1 MNVARE
7 ANSDSSKVTENT
19 LENPPKSMSE
29 TTAVLESDPNVKSA
43 STMHKSRRKDDTT
56 DQLSH
61 EHASESH
68 LALIGKTIGCYQ
80 IRAELGVGGMGAVY
94 LAEQSEPVRRQVAL
108 KVIKAGMDSDEVVA
122 RFQSERELL
131 ALMNHPNIAQ
141 VLDAGTTPEGRLY
154 FAMEYVAGVPI
165 NEFCDRRGL
174 NIAHRLQLFLQICE
188 GVQHAHQKGIIH
200 RDLKPSNLM
209 VADYQGQLVVK
220 VIDFGI
226 AKSMDRGAD
235 HSGSTRVGV
244 AIGTPTYMS
253 PEQAAGDL
261 AAIDT
266 RTDVYSL
273 GVVLYRMITHE
284 LPISSEVIARAG
296 EFGLANLL
304 REAHF
309 SSPSKKILEIS
320 RDNSVNQ
327 AEWKRAMAADPTS
340 LSRSLAGDLDWITLK
355 ALERDR
361 DLRYSS
367 VSELAA
373 DIRRHLQGEAV
384 LAGPPSKLYRF
395 RKFVNRNKMIV
406 GAAAAVV
413 VSLFLGI
420 VGTSYMAI
428 EASQQRMRTQA
439 ALVEA
444 QLQRDRAAEESNR
457 AIATRTFLEDMIA
470 SPDPWRLESGSA
482 EARNVRVVDA
492 LAAAASNLDKRLGEN
507 PALRAEVA
515 TMLGRTLRRLGQL
528 DASRKQLETAL
539 QLLPLPAKTG
549 NNMPDNSLPR
559 LEAEIQL
566 ATTLTDQGEF
576 ERADKLLAP
585 VLLLIDQTTNR
596 SKPANLS
603 ADTLID
609 ARRAAATAAMGV
621 GDGARAERL
630 ARDTLQLAT
639 ALSDKSAISGAQ
651 AALADILGEQGK
663 WEEAKAL
670 LNEAYT
676 NEQLRLGRAHPR
688 VIQLLSLLANM
699 AFREGDYPLAQTRYQ
714 EAVNLAATA
723 LGPLHPDTLG
733 FKAHVLLALAEG
745 GDYQAAIIGFREQI
759 PIVAQALGAD
769 HPNVLTMR
777 SNYANALRAAGKL
790 DAAEAE
796 IDSVFRRRSAVL
808 GETHPDTL
816 AAINVLG
823 VIANQRKDFAKAEVL
838 FRQASE
844 LYLKANGPLHPETV
858 MMQANYLSTL
868 RNLGRID
875 EAIAGFAE
883 LNMRAEQVFPA
894 GHWLL
899 AVVHGH
905 LGLSLMEGKRFSDA
919 EPWLKKSYDAAQKQ
933 FGDQDARSIAFRGR
947 LFELYTSWGKPKEAA
962 AYSPL

>member
-1 MNVARE
+1 MSGKHE
-7 ANSDSSKVTENT
+7 ADSDTSKITEST
-19 LENPPKSMSE
+19 LANAPKSMFDS
-29 TTAVLESDPNVKSA
+29 TAVLESDPNVKSA
-43 STMHKSRRKDDTT
+43 STMHKCTPT
-56 DQLSH
+56 QQ
-61 EHASESH
+61 SESH
-68 LALIGKTIGCYQ
+68 LALIGKTIGCYV

-141 VLDAGTTPEGRLY
+141 VLDAGTTAEGRLY

-209 VADYQGQLVVK
+209 VADYQGQLLVK

-226 AKSMDRGAD
+226 AKSMDRGSD

-244 AIGTPTYMS
+244 AIGTPAYMS

-304 REAHF
+304 REAQF
-309 SSPSKKILEIS
+309 SSPSQKILDIS
-320 RDNSVNQ
+320 KDNSVNQ
-327 AEWKRAMAADPTS
+327 AEWKRAMAADPAA
-340 LSRSLAGDLDWITLK
+340 LSRSLVGDLDWITLK
-355 ALERDR
+355 ALERER
-361 DLRYSS
+361 ELRYAS

-395 RKFVNRNKMIV
+395 RKFVNRNKLIV

-420 VGTSYMAI
+420 VATSYMAI
-428 EASQQRMRTQA
+428 EAAQQRSRAQA

-444 QLQRDRAAEESNR
+444 QLQRDRAAEESAR
-457 AIATRTFLEDMIA
+457 AVATRTFLEDMIA
-470 SPDPWRLESGSA
+470 SPDPWRLESGSV
-482 EARNVRVVDA
+482 ETRNVRVVDA
-492 LAAAASNLDKRLGEN
+492 LAAAAANLDKRLGEN
-507 PALRAEVA
+507 PGLRAEVA

-528 DASRKQLETAL
+528 EASRLQLESAL
-539 QLLPLPAKTG
+539 ELLPLSP
-549 NNMPDNSLPR
+549 PNSQPR
-559 LEAEIQL
+559 VEAEMQL
-566 ATTLTDQGEF
+566 ATTLANLGEY
-576 ERADKLLAP
+576 ERADKLLTP
-585 VLLLIDQTTNR
+585 LLALIDQTQNR
-596 SKPANLS
+596 LKDATFS
-603 ADTLID
+603 ADTIID
-609 ARRAAATAAMGV
+609 ARRAAAAAAMGV
-621 GDGARAERL
+621 GDGARAEKL
-630 ARDTLQLAT
+630 ARETLQQAT
-639 ALSDKSAISGAQ
+639 ARSEKSAISGAQ
-651 AALADILGEQGK
+651 AALADILSEQGK
-663 WEEAKAL
+663 WEEAKRL

-688 VIQLLSLLANM
+688 VIQLLSLVANL
-699 AFREGDYPLAQTRYQ
+699 AFREGDYPLAQKYNQ
-714 EAVNLAATA
+714 EAANLAEAA
-723 LGPLHPDTLG
+723 LGPQHPDTLG
-733 FKAHVLLALAEG
+733 FKSHALLAMAEG
-745 GDYQAAIIGFREQI
+745 GAYDAAISGFRAQI
-759 PIVAQALGAD
+759 PIRAQVLGAD
-769 HPNVLTMR
+769 HPSVLTMR
-777 SNYANALRAAGKL
+777 SNYANALRASGQL

-796 IDSVFRRRSAVL
+796 IEAVFRRRSAVL

-823 VIANQRKDFAKAEVL
+823 VIANGRKDFAKAEVL

-858 MMQANYLSTL
+858 MMQANYLSVL

-875 EAIAGFAE
+875 EAIAGFNE
-883 LNMRAEQVFPA
+883 LNIRAEQVFPA
-894 GHWLL
+894 EHWLL

-905 LGLSLMEGKRFSDA
+905 LGLSLMEDKRYQDA
-919 EPWLKKSYDAAQKQ
+919 EQWLKKSYSAAQKQ
-933 FGDQDARSIAFRGR
+933 FGDKDARCIAFRAR
-947 LFELYTSWGKPKEAA
+947 LAELYTRWGKPIEAA
-962 AYSPL
+962 AYSPI

>member
-1 MNVARE
+1 MSGKQE
-7 ANSDSSKVTENT
+7 ANSDSSKITEST
-19 LENPPKSMSE
+19 QESAPKSMFE

-43 STMHKSRRKDDTT
+43 STMHKRIPDHS
-56 DQLSH
+56 
-61 EHASESH
+61 SESH

-174 NIAHRLQLFLQICE
+174 DIRHRLQLFLQICE

-226 AKSMDRGAD
+226 AKSMDRGSN
-235 HSGSTRVGV
+235 HSSSTRVGV

-304 REAHF
+304 REAQF
-309 SSPSKKILEIS
+309 SSPSQKILDIS

-327 AEWKRAMAADPTS
+327 AEWKRAMAADPAS
-340 LSRSLAGDLDWITLK
+340 LSRSLSGDLDWITLK
-355 ALERDR
+355 ALERER
-361 DLRYSS
+361 ELRYSS

-395 RKFVNRNKMIV
+395 KKFVMRNKMIV

-413 VSLFLGI
+413 LSLFLGI
-420 VGTSYMAI
+420 IGTSYMAI
-428 EASQQRMRTQA
+428 EASQQRMRAQA

-444 QLQRDRAAEESNR
+444 QLQRDRAAEESAR
-457 AIATRTFLEDMIA
+457 AVATRTFLEDMIA
-470 SPDPWRLESGSA
+470 SPDPWRLESGSS
-482 EARNVRVVDA
+482 ETRNVRVVEA

-507 PALRAEVA
+507 PGLRAEVA

-528 DASRKQLETAL
+528 DTSRKQLEAAL
-539 QLLPLPAKTG
+539 QLLPTA
-549 NNMPDNSLPR
+549 DNSLPR
-559 LEAEIQL
+559 LEAELQL
-566 ATTLTDQGEF
+566 AITLTDLGEF
-576 ERADKLLAP
+576 EAADKLLTP
-585 VLLLIDQTTNR
+585 VLALIDPTK
-596 SKPANLS
+596 SGLISADLS

-609 ARRAAATAAMGV
+609 ARRAAAAAAMGV

-663 WEEAKAL
+663 WDEAKAL

-676 NEQLRLGRAHPR
+676 NEQLRLGRTHPR
-688 VIQLLSLLANM
+688 VIQLLALVAKL
-699 AFREGDYPLAQTRYQ
+699 AFREGDYPLAQRRNQ
-714 EAVNLAATA
+714 EAANLAASV
-723 LGPLHPDTLG
+723 LGPLHPETLG
-733 FKAHVLLALAEG
+733 FKSHALLAMAEG
-745 GDYQAAIIGFREQI
+745 GAYDAAIVGFREQI
-759 PIVAQALGAD
+759 PIRAQVLGAD
-769 HPNVLTMR
+769 HPSVLTMR
-777 SNYANALRAAGKL
+777 SNYANALRGAGQL

-796 IDSVFRRRSAVL
+796 IEAVFRRRSAVL

-858 MMQANYLSTL
+858 MMQANYLSAI

-875 EAIAGFAE
+875 EAIAGFEE
-883 LNMRAEQVFPA
+883 LNIRAQQVFPA

-919 EPWLKKSYDAAQKQ
+919 EPWLKKSYSAAQKQ
-933 FGDQDARSIAFRGR
+933 FGDKDARSIAFRAR
-947 LFELYTSWGKPKEAA
+947 LFDLYTRWGKSMEAA
-962 AYSPL
+962 AYRPI

>member
-1 MNVARE
+1 MSGKQE
-7 ANSDSSKVTENT
+7 ATSESSKITEVT
-19 LENPPKSMSE
+19 LENAPKSMFES
-29 TTAVLESDPNVKSA
+29 TAVLETDPEVKSA
-43 STMHKSRRKDDTT
+43 STMHKCTPELAARY
-56 DQLSH
+56 QP
-61 EHASESH
+61 SESH
-68 LALIGKTIGCYQ
+68 LSLIGKTIGCYL

-141 VLDAGTTPEGRLY
+141 VLDAGTTAEGRLY

-209 VADYQGQLVVK
+209 VADYQGQLLVK

-284 LPISSEVIARAG
+284 LPISGEMIARAG

-309 SSPSKKILEIS
+309 SSPSQKILEIS
-320 RDNSVNQ
+320 KDNSVNQ
-327 AEWKRAMAADPTS
+327 AEWKRAMAADSAS
-340 LSRSLAGDLDWITLK
+340 LSRTLTGDLDWITLK
-355 ALERDR
+355 ALERER
-361 DLRYSS
+361 DMRYSS

-395 RKFVNRNKMIV
+395 RKFVNRNRMIV

-413 VSLFLGI
+413 ASLFLGI
-420 VGTSYMAI
+420 IGTSYMAI
-428 EASQQRMRTQA
+428 EASQQRLRTQA

-444 QLQRDRAAEESNR
+444 QLQRDRAAEESAR

-482 EARNVRVVDA
+482 ETRNVRVVDA
-492 LAAAASNLDKRLGEN
+492 LAAAAANLDKRLGEN
-507 PALRAEVA
+507 PGLRAEVA

-528 DASRKQLETAL
+528 QASQQQLESAV
-539 QLLPLPAKTG
+539 QLLATSAQ
-549 NNMPDNSLPR
+549 NSPPR

-566 ATTLTDQGEF
+566 ATTLADLGEF
-576 ERADKLLAP
+576 EAADKSLTQLLP
-585 VLLLIDQTTNR
+585 QIDQTKNR
-596 SKPANLS
+596 SKSLQLS
-603 ADTLID
+603 ADTVID

-621 GDGARAERL
+621 GDGVRAEKL
-630 ARDTLQLAT
+630 ARYNLQIAT
-639 ALSDKSAISGAQ
+639 ELSEKSAISGAQ

-663 WEEAKAL
+663 WDEARRL

-688 VIQLLSLLANM
+688 VIQLLSLVANL
-699 AFREGDYPLAQTRYQ
+699 AFREGDYALAQMRYQ
-714 EAVNLAATA
+714 EAADLAETA
-723 LGPLHPDTLG
+723 LGSRHPVTLG
-733 FKAHVLLALAEG
+733 LKAHVLLVLAEG
-745 GDYQAAIIGFREQI
+745 GDYKGAIDGFREQI
-759 PIVAQALGAD
+759 PIRALAIDAD
-769 HPNVLTMR
+769 HPDLLTMR
-777 SNYANALRAAGKL
+777 SNYANALRAAGQL
-790 DAAEAE
+790 DAAEVE
-796 IDSVFRRRSAVL
+796 IEAVFRRRSAVL
-808 GETHPDTL
+808 GEMHPDTL

-823 VIANQRKDFAKAEVL
+823 VVVNQRKDFAKAEVL

-844 LYLKANGPLHPETV
+844 LYVKANGPLHPETV
-858 MMQANYLSTL
+858 MMQANYLSAL
-868 RNLGRID
+868 RNLGDID
-875 EAIAGFAE
+875 AAIAGFKE
-883 LNMRAEQVFPA
+883 LNIRAEQVFPA

-899 AVVHGH
+899 GVVHGH
-905 LGLSLMEGKRFSDA
+905 LGLSLMEGKRYQDA
-919 EPWLKKSYDAAQKQ
+919 EPWLKKSYAALQKQ
-933 FGDQDARSIAFRGR
+933 FGDKDARCIAFRAR
-947 LFELYTSWGKPKEAA
+947 LVDLYTRWGKPVEAA
-962 AYSPL
+962 AYGPL

>member
-1 MNVARE
+1 MSGKQE
-7 ANSDSSKVTENT
+7 ANSDSSRITEKTTENV
-19 LENPPKSMSE
+19 PKSMSD

-43 STMHKSRRKDDTT
+43 STMHKRIP
-56 DQLSH
+56 DQATEQAA
-61 EHASESH
+61 EHANRFQASESH

-174 NIAHRLQLFLQICE
+174 DIRHRLQLFLQICE

-209 VADYQGQLVVK
+209 VADYQGQMVVK

-226 AKSMDRGAD
+226 AKSMDRGSD

-304 REAHF
+304 REAQF
-309 SSPSKKILEIS
+309 SSPSQKILDIS

-327 AEWKRAMAADPTS
+327 AEWKRAMAADPAS
-340 LSRSLAGDLDWITLK
+340 LSRSLSGDLDWITLK
-355 ALERDR
+355 ALERER

-395 RKFVNRNKMIV
+395 KKFVKRNKMIV
-406 GAAAAVV
+406 GSAAAVV
-413 VSLFLGI
+413 LSLFLGI
-420 VGTSYMAI
+420 IGTSYMAI
-428 EASQQRMRTQA
+428 EASQQRMRAQA

-444 QLQRDRAAEESNR
+444 QLQRDRVAEESAR
-457 AIATRTFLEDMIA
+457 AVATRTFLEDMIA

-482 EARNVRVVDA
+482 ETRNVRVVDA
-492 LAAAASNLDKRLGEN
+492 LAAAAANLDKRLGEN
-507 PALRAEVA
+507 PELRAEVA

-528 DASRKQLETAL
+528 DASRTQLESAL
-539 QLLPLPAKTG
+539 QLLPTA
-549 NNMPDNSLPR
+549 DNAPPR
-559 LEAEIQL
+559 LEAEMQL
-566 ATTLTDQGEF
+566 AITLTDLGEF
-576 ERADKLLAP
+576 EAADKLLTP
-585 VLLLIDQTTNR
+585 VLALIDATK
-596 SKPANLS
+596 SGLISADLS

-609 ARRAAATAAMGV
+609 ARRAASAAAMGV
-621 GDGARAERL
+621 GDGARAEKL

-639 ALSDKSAISGAQ
+639 ALSEKSAISGAQ

-663 WEEAKAL
+663 WDEAKAL

-688 VIQLLSLLANM
+688 VIQLLSLVANL
-699 AFREGDYPLAQTRYQ
+699 AFREGDYSLAQSRYQ
-714 EAVNLAATA
+714 QAAELAATA
-723 LGPLHPDTLG
+723 LGPRHPETLE
-733 FKAHVLLALAEG
+733 FKAHVLLAMAEG
-745 GDYQAAIIGFREQI
+745 GAYDAAIIGFREQI
-759 PIVAQALGAD
+759 PIFAQVLGAD
-769 HPNVLTMR
+769 HPSVLTMR
-777 SNYANALRAAGKL
+777 SNYANALRGAGQL

-796 IDSVFRRRSAVL
+796 IETVFRRRSAVL

-823 VIANQRKDFAKAEVL
+823 VIANQRKDFARAEVL

-858 MMQANYLSTL
+858 MMQANYLSAL

-883 LNMRAEQVFPA
+883 LNVRAEQVFPA

-919 EPWLKKSYDAAQKQ
+919 EPWLKKSYSAAQKQ
-933 FGDQDARSIAFRGR
+933 FGDEDARSIAFRGR
-947 LFELYTSWGKPKEAA
+947 LFELYTRWGKSKEAA
-962 AYSPL
+962 AYRPI